1 MASILLSSPSLAST
15 SSKETGFCA
24 SIVETFITVPR
35 LVFGLTDNTSI
46 TMAVNNASN
55 YTISLKTRK
64 AVNKTVISAVHSV
77 QPYSFEHLYPKLYL
91 GGSSFCMSFEG
102 SDSNIY
108 LPVSTASGRLA
119 FSRNW
124 RAKVISSW
132 SSPVAPI
139 RLAATGSCS
148 CCPDTL
154 ESYVHVPTILR
165 QSVSVS
171 M

>member
-15 SSKETGFCA
+15 SSIRDWLLCKHCGNLHHCSATCFGF
-24 SIVETFITVPR
+24 
-35 LVFGLTDNTSI
+35 TDNTSI
-46 TMAVNNASN
+46 TMAVNNAIV

-64 AVNKTVISAVHSV
+64 AIDKTIISAVHSV
-77 QPYSFEHLYPKLYL
+77 QRYSFEHLYPKLYL
-91 GGSSFCMSFEG
+91 GGSSFCVSFEG

-119 FSRNW
+119 FSRNR

-139 RLAATGSCS
+139 RLAATGRCS

-165 QSVSVS
+165 ESVSVS